1 MVESGV
7 IALNHVGVA
16 DPGGVPPTNGFV
28 RATLDST
35 HSAQALRVHSPS
47 LTPHSKTP
55 VVFAF
60 HTGRKPSPQR
70 PVYEYTRQL
79 HDQAQALS
87 VLTIDE
93 YLKGRAAFNNHG
105 RQAAPTWVTRER
117 KSFADKIT
125 NRLINKHHI
134 DRSTAHTLA
143 GRAVRA
149 LAVLHN
155 PDQGLGGRRA
165 PSRGFGGLRVNSSI
179 GPQGRT
185 LAQVLDKAA
194 AAVPGHLRETTGFDL
209 LIILAHRS
217 LAQKINQAGGTVT
230 IEPGQAPGPRTRA
243 PTPQLAADAIARK
256 HATGRQARVA
266 DILATTAAAGPART
280 PTTPRASPQRRT
292 TPHKK
297 QHPSR
302 TL

>member
-7 IALNHVGVA
+7 IALNHVGAA

-35 HSAQALRVHSPS
+35 HSVQALRVHSPN

-105 RQAAPTWVTRER
+105 RQATPTWVAQER
-117 KSFADKIT
+117 KDFADRVAR
-125 NRLINKHHI
+125 RLERKYYFPH
-134 DRSTAHTLA
+134 DKAQLLSQ
-143 GRAVRA
+143 RAIRA

-179 GPQGRT
+179 GPQGRA

-230 IEPGQAPGPRTRA
+230 IQPGQAPGPRTRA
-243 PTPQLAADAIARK
+243 PTPQLAADAIAKK
-256 HATGRQARVA
+256 HAAGRQARVA
-266 DILATTAAAGPART
+266 DILATTAAARPART

-297 QHPSR
+297 QHPRR